1 MDNMS
6 IHSLFVIELK
16 MTLVNIIAISVK
28 KSGTQKYWFYYCED
42 CSYVAHPNCIIG
54 KYPNYKFGGVYNF
67 KHHHSHP
74 LTFIEEIKD
83 HPLCNKCNG
92 SCEELIYQCT
102 KCNFYIHKDCL

>member
-54 KYPNYKFGGVYNF
+54 KYPNYKFGGACTF
-67 KHHHSHP
+67 DCHSHP
-74 LTFIEEIKD
+74 LTFIEETKIC
-83 HPLCNKCNG
+83 PQCNKCNG
-92 SCEELIYQCT
+92 SCEELIYQCAQ
-102 KCNFYIHKDCL
+102 CNFYIHKDCL